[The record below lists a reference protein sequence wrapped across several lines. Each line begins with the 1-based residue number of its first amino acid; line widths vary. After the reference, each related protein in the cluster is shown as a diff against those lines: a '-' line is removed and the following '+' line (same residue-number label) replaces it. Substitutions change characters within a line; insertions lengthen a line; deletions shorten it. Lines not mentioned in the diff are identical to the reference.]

1 MNTYYLVRHGQTV
14 WNTLG
19 QTQGHGNSP
28 LTELGMQQAK
38 DLAEAL
44 KEYPIDII
52 YCSDLGRAVETAE
65 IIGKELNIEIHPTES
80 LREMGFGVW
89 EGMPLREIEKIYP
102 ESFKMWRNE
111 PEKVHIEGGE
121 TLDMIKQRQ
130 DKLIEELNKKYK
142 NKHILLVSHSV
153 TVRVMLLSF
162 LESHV
167 RNIYRIKQDNTA
179 LNIVEYRN
187 YGPVIMKMNDTRHL
201 KKDKTKGVNKSM
213 SALE

>member
-28 LTELGMQQAK
+28 LTELGIQQAK

-89 EGMPLREIEKIYP
+89 EGMPLREIKKIYP